1 MARYYRNNFS
11 YLLDHFSFPLHLCF
25 FVLVLFLVLGF
36 SWYVNYEY
44 MVEDLVTQVKLFLM
58 LCPLVLLLVVHFL
71 SAEDWRR
78 VPLIVSLPEKE
89 SFHRAG
95 GSPWGVALLLVFLL
109 FMISRQS
116 SFHERWFPLV
126 TRRS

>member
-1 MARYYRNNFS
+1 MARYYSNYYY
-11 YLLDHFSFPLHLCF
+11 YLDQFSFPLHLCF
-25 FVLVLFLVLGF
+25 FVLGLFLVLGF
-36 SWYVNYEY
+36 SWYINYEY
-44 MVEDLVTQVKLFLM
+44 MFQDLVSQVRLFIM
-58 LCPLVLLLVVHFL
+58 LCPVVLLLAVHFL
-71 SAEDWRR
+71 SAEDRRR

-89 SFHRAG
+89 SLHRAG

>member
-1 MARYYRNNFS
+1 MARYYYNRYS
-11 YLLDHFSFPLHLCF
+11 ILEHLSFPLHLCF

-36 SWYVNYEY
+36 SWYINYEY
-44 MVEDLVTQVKLFLM
+44 MFEDLVTQMKLFLM
-58 LCPLVLLLVVHFL
+58 LCPIVLLLVVHFL
-71 SAEDWRR
+71 SAADRRR

-89 SFHRAG
+89 SLHRAG

-109 FMISRQS
+109 YLISHQS
-116 SFHERWFPLV
+116 TFHVRWFPLV